1 MLLLQTG
8 MSEWG
13 CDSKKNFSKISFETR
28 DEKKSKKD
36 SDFYGMAVLFSSHFA
51 PCQFGIGM
59 RSNSD

>member
-1 MLLLQTG
+1 